1 MPLSERHGVRVFT
14 CAPDGPA
21 LGSDRDALDL
31 MGEGWSHGAALIA
44 IPVERLS
51 PAFFDLK
58 TRVAGEI
65 VQKFATYGWRIAT
78 YGWRIAILGDISS
91 HIAASDALRA
101 WVAECNRGRQVW
113 FLQSAAE
120 LDERLHDLPRYGAA
134 GRPDTRP
141 PRGVPG
147 ERRRAGRALRGDPGR
162 QVWPLEGTEFAACPG
177 TRRRDTAPTWT
188 TSRACRGDARRGG
201 AAAAPQEPLSSS
213 SSSGSAATPA
223 RSSTSSATTTG
234 TRSRTAMAMPSL
246 GLQSTSMT
254 PAAVAISS

>member
-65 VQKFATYGWRIAT
+65 VQKFGT

-120 LDERLHDLPRYGAA
+120 LDERLRDLPR
-134 GRPDTRP
+134 
-141 PRGVPG
+141 
-147 ERRRAGRALRGDPGR
+147 
-162 QVWPLEGTEFAACPG
+162 
-177 TRRRDTAPTWT
+177 
-188 TSRACRGDARRGG
+188 
-201 AAAAPQEPLSSS
+201 
-213 SSSGSAATPA
+213 
-223 RSSTSSATTTG
+223 
-234 TRSRTAMAMPSL
+234 
-246 GLQSTSMT
+246 
-254 PAAVAISS
+254 